1 MINFEVVTVKCV
13 SIDGVV
19 YTVAN
24 IYNNINNRKN
34 IRKQDF
40 DLVYQKLEGTKI
52 LCGDFNGSSFLQ
64 ESNGSQNRSEQNI
77 LNFIYDAPDLVQ
89 VTSVDT
95 LTYINA

>member
-34 IRKQDF
+34 IRKHDF

-52 LCGDFNGSSFLQ
+52 LCGDFNGSSFCRNQ
-64 ESNGSQNRSEQNI
+64 MVVKIGQNRIFPI
-77 LNFIYDAPDLVQ
+77 LSMIHQ
-89 VTSVDT
+89 
-95 LTYINA
+95 I